1 MTEQQTGR
9 SVVVHKTRNEK
20 GKPLFMDN
28 AITTTKYTFWNFLP
42 KNLFEQFRRIANF
55 YFLLIS
61 IILYVFPWAP
71 LEAGPAIVPLVIV
84 VSISAIR
91 EAWEDIKRGF
101 SDKKINNSTA
111 HVLRGFQFVEVKWKD
126 ILVGDVIYMTKNEQ
140 VPADIVM
147 LATSEPD
154 GLAYIDTCNLDGETN
169 LKVRQAMP
177 HTKHVV
183 DAAAAANFMTTI
195 VCDEPNNLLYT
206 FNGFFEFQGQTIPLE
221 NKQVLLR
228 GCILRNTG
236 WMIGVVVY
244 TGLESKLM
252 MNSSAARS
260 KVSSLERGLNM
271 KLISVFALMIGIG
284 IVSGI
289 IGCIYEKDVVNGKIW
304 YIYKGWDFKRPA
316 IAGFFILL
324 IAYIILINAMI
335 PISLYVTLEVVRL
348 FQAGFV
354 AWDAEMYHVETKTGA
369 DSRTSNLSEDL
380 GNVEYIFSDKT
391 GTLTRNI
398 MEFMKCSIAGRKYGH
413 GTTEVA
419 YAACKRRGIPCE
431 KPDPTGKAF
440 KDEAFMQLL
449 SGNTPMEIKHFLW
462 MLSVCHAVIPEPDE
476 KKKYGIAFQASSPD
490 EGALVLAA
498 ADFGYLFKARTPVTV
513 TVRHNDVDIVVEVLA
528 VLEFTSERK
537 RSSVIIK
544 HPETG
549 EIVLYCK
556 GADDLIMARLAKNSH
571 YVDVTQQH
579 LKDFAAD
586 GLRTL
591 CAAYKVLDPTWFDG
605 WAKRYNDACCKLEGR
620 EQAIDEVAN
629 EVECDLNLL
638 GATAIE
644 DKLQIGVPEAI
655 DSLLKAG
662 IKVWVITGDKRETA
676 INIGFACSLLSTEMK
691 LVILDTNDV
700 NEIRAELERGMQEQ
714 GQVALVA
721 SGTSLNHALDPE
733 KGLKELFFQFSQRCQ
748 SVVCCRVSPKQKA
761 NVVEMV
767 RDLTGALTLAIGDGA
782 NDVGMILKADI
793 GVGISGQEGMQ
804 AVLASD
810 YSFAQFRFL
819 KRLLL
824 VHGRLN
830 FKRNVDL
837 INYSFYKNMCCSL
850 CQFLFGFFCDFSSL
864 TLYDSMLISI
874 FNVIFTSAPPVVYAG
889 LERDVSINTCMRE
902 PELYK
907 WDGKRKEMVS
917 YWKYWEA
924 LFIGVLHAL
933 CCFFIPYFGMRPF
946 VDASGKSLGYGA
958 FGITVYGCV
967 IFVVNFKIATMSSY
981 WTWMEHFFI
990 WGSAIIYPLV
1000 VIVLDYMGVATEI
1013 RGLSVPTFGSSLFWF
1028 SVVGATVLATIPI
1041 IAINAWWNSRDTQ
1054 LNRILVRERTHIF
1067 THEVRQEKP
1076 EEKPIIQETIEPPKP
1091 VEPEEEIIVPVSQPE
1106 EVKIGLY
1113 PDTENPTGYA
1123 FEPPV
1128 VSFDTVRYDTIN
1140 TDTTNYGTAAQL
1152 RSRIRKSQ
1160 VSTFGLD
1167 QL

>member
-1 MTEQQTGR
+1 MTEVTGR
-9 SVVVHKTRNEK
+9 SITVHKTKNEK
-20 GKPLFMDN
+20 GKPLFIDN
-28 AITTTKYTFWNFLP
+28 AITTTKYSIWSFLP

-55 YFLLIS
+55 YFLVIS

-71 LEAGPAIVPLVIV
+71 LEAGPAILPLVIV
-84 VSISAIR
+84 VAISAIR

-111 HVLRGFQFVEVKWKD
+111 HVLRGFEWQDVKWRD
-126 ILVGDVIYMTKNEQ
+126 VLVGDVIFMNSNEQ

-147 LATSEPD
+147 LSTSEPD
-154 GLAYIDTCNLDGETN
+154 SVAYIDTCNLDGETN

-177 HTKHVV
+177 QTKDVI
-183 DAAAAANFMTTI
+183 DAQSAARFSTTI
-195 VCDEPNNLLYT
+195 VCDEPNNVLYT
-206 FNGFFEFQGQTIPLE
+206 FNGYFDLNGLTIPLE

-228 GCILRNTG
+228 GCILRNTK

-252 MNSSAARS
+252 KNSSTARS

-271 KLISVFALMIGIG
+271 KLLSVFALMIGIG
-284 IVSGI
+284 IISGI
-289 IGCIYEKDVVNGKIW
+289 VGAVYEKNIVNGNIW
-304 YIYKGWDFKRPA
+304 YLYKGWDMKRPGV
-316 IAGFFILL
+316 AGFFILM
-324 IAYIILINAMI
+324 ISYIILINAMI

-354 AWDAEMYHVETKTGA
+354 AWDAEMYHVETQTGA

-380 GNVEYIFSDKT
+380 GNIEYIFSDKT

-419 YAACKRRGIPCE
+419 YAACRCRGIPCE
-431 KPDPTGKAF
+431 KPDPTGKVF
-440 KDEAFMQLL
+440 KDDQFMQLL
-449 SGNTPMEIKHFLW
+449 NGNTPMEIKHFLW
-462 MLSVCHAVIPEPDE
+462 MLSVCHAVIPEPNE
-476 KKKYGIAFQASSPD
+476 KKPYGIAFQASSPD
-490 EGALVLAA
+490 EGALVSAA
-498 ADFGYLFKARTPVTV
+498 ADFGYLFKARKPGSV
-513 TVRHNDVDIVVEVLA
+513 TVRHNDVNVEVEVLA

-537 RSSVIIK
+537 RSSVIIR
-544 HPETG
+544 HPETN

-556 GADDLIMARLAKNSH
+556 GADDLIMARLAKDSL

-579 LKDFAAD
+579 LKDFAAN

-591 CAAYKVLDPTWFDG
+591 CAAYKVIDPQWFEG

-620 EQAIDEVAN
+620 EQAVDEVAN
-629 EVECDLNLL
+629 EVECDLQLL

-662 IKVWVITGDKRETA
+662 IKIWVITGDKRETA
-676 INIGFACSLLSTEMK
+676 INIGFACSLLSTDMK
-691 LVILDTNDV
+691 LTILDSNDSQEII
-700 NEIRAELERGMQEQ
+700 NELNKGLQET
-714 GQVALVA
+714 GPVALVA
-721 SGTSLNHALDPE
+721 SGAALYHALLPE
-733 KGLKELFFQFSQRCQ
+733 NQPLFFQFASICQ
-748 SVVCCRVSPKQKA
+748 SVVCCRVSPLQKA
-761 NVVEMV
+761 TVVSMV
-767 RDLTGALTLAIGDGA
+767 RKQTGALTLAIGDGA
-782 NDVGMILKADI
+782 NDVGMILEADI

-830 FKRNVDL
+830 FKRNIDL

-850 CQFLFGFFCDFSSL
+850 CQFFYGIFCNFSSL
-864 TLYDSMLISI
+864 TLYDSMLFSI

-889 LERDVSINTCMRE
+889 LERDVSMKTSMSE

-907 WDGKRKEMVS
+907 WEGKRKEMVS
-917 YWKYWEA
+917 YMKYWEA
-924 LFIGVLHAL
+924 LGIGVLHAL
-933 CCFFIPYFGMRPF
+933 VCLFVPYLGMRPF
-946 VDASGKSLGYGA
+946 VDSSGKSLGYGA

-967 IFVVNFKIATMSSY
+967 VFVVNFKIATMSSY

-990 WGSAIIYPLV
+990 WGSIIIYPLV
-1000 VIVLDYMGVATEI
+1000 VIVLDYTGFATEI
-1013 RGLSVPTFGSSLFWF
+1013 RGLSVPTFGSNLFWF
-1028 SVVGATVLATIPI
+1028 SIIGATVLATIPI
-1041 IAINAWWNSRDTQ
+1041 IAINAYFNSRDTC

-1067 THEVRQEKP
+1067 DYEKASSSKSVQE
-1076 EEKPIIQETIEPPKP
+1076 QTITT
-1091 VEPEEEIIVPVSQPE
+1091 EPERVVEEPEDIIVPVAKQE
-1106 EVKIGLY
+1106 DVNIGAY
-1113 PDTENPTGYA
+1113 PDVENPNGYA

-1128 VSFDTVRYDTIN
+1128 NSFQTVRYNTI
-1140 TDTTNYGTAAQL
+1140 DTTTYGTAVDI
-1152 RSRIRKSQ
+1152 RSRVRKHQ
-1160 VSTFGLD
+1160 ISTFGLD